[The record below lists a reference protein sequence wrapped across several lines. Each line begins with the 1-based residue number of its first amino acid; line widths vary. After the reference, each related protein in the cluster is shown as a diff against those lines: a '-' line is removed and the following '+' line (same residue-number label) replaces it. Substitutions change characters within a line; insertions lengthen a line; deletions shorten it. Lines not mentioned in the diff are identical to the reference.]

1 MHPFAKANVF
11 WAFGGHKSLKVNV
24 FYFIQVMRNIMS
36 KSKKVVKIQER
47 PRNLLTLAP
56 IMQKGGAH
64 GKTPKA
70 LRRAEHQHIQ
80 KSAREGFASREDAPV
95 RLLAA

>member
-1 MHPFAKANVF
+1 MPKR
-11 WAFGGHKSLKVNV
+11 KSTVKV
-24 FYFIQVMRNIMS
+24 
-36 KSKKVVKIQER
+36 QER

-64 GKTPKA
+64 GKSDKV
-70 LRRAEHQHIQ
+70 LRRAERQHTQ
-80 KSAREGFASREDAPV
+80 LSAREEFSSRGDSLV